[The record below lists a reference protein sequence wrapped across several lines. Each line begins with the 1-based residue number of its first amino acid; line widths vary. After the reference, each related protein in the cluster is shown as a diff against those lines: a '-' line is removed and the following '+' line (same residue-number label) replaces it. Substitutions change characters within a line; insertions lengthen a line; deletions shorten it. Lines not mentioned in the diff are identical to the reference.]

1 MMLEFA
7 LIRCNKM
14 QRQREHPIR
23 KLVRIE
29 LRLNEDKLRSCS
41 AERRAYSCVKHIFA
55 FSGARI

>member
-29 LRLNEDKLRSCS
+29 LRLNEDKLRRCS
-41 AERRAYSCVKHIFA
+41 PERVYSHVKHIFA
-55 FSGARI
+55 LSGTCI